1 MLRATPARLRLPAA
15 VRSWYYPQWAFHLL
29 RAAPPLRSRAFEEQ
43 ERAVENYPISGMHAH
58 PAMIRATV
66 LVKKAAAL
74 ANQETGRLDERLADA
89 IVRAADEILAGD
101 WHDHFVVDVYQAG
114 AGTSHNMNANE
125 VLANRAIELLGGR
138 RGDYALVHPNDHVNM
153 AQSTNDTFPTAMRVA
168 TLLMVRETVP
178 ELERL
183 RQALAAK
190 GTEFD
195 DIVKSGRTHL
205 QDATPIRLGQEFAA
219 YALTVQRAIA
229 RLQHASEAL
238 LELNIGGTAVGTGL
252 NAEPAYIA
260 GVVRHLREMTGF
272 GFRNAEMLV
281 QIAPDMAP
289 FADVSGALRVLALD
303 LTTIANDLR
312 LLASWPST
320 GLYEIVL
327 PAV

>member
-1 MLRATPARLRLPAA
+1 MTQDD
-15 VRSWYYPQWAFHLL
+15 S
-29 RAAPPLRSRAFEEQ
+29 RAATRIEHDSLGDVAVPAGALYGAQ
-43 ERAVENYPISGMHAH
+43 TQRAVENYPISGMHAH

-178 ELERL
+178 ALERL

-238 LELNIGGTAVGTGL
+238 LELNIGGTA
-252 NAEPAYIA
+252 
-260 GVVRHLREMTGF
+260 
-272 GFRNAEMLV
+272 
-281 QIAPDMAP
+281 
-289 FADVSGALRVLALD
+289 
-303 LTTIANDLR
+303 
-312 LLASWPST
+312 
-320 GLYEIVL
+320 
-327 PAV
+327 